1 MKEILEWV
9 ILDIGG
15 IVGLV
20 LFFGVLLIFAF
31 IALIIMWAVDS
42 DRTTKVRW
50 KIAGMFA
57 ITGLMIFVCY
67 ALFTG
72 YEILED
78 NHESSGEVYTSTVV
92 EIDVTGDPAIA
103 RMENSHTVP
112 VYNDHVRIGDVLEY
126 QRDDFKNSFTGKSRS
141 HFEYVKVIKSE

>member
-9 ILDIGG
+9 ILDVGG

-20 LFFGVLLIFAF
+20 LFYGAILFSAL
-31 IALIIMWAVDS
+31 IALFIMWATDS
-42 DRTTKVRW
+42 ERTTKVRW
-50 KIAGMFA
+50 KIAGLFVT
-57 ITGLMIFVCY
+57 TGLMIFACY

-72 YEILED
+72 YDILED
-78 NHESSGEVYTSTVV
+78 NHEPSGEVYTSTVV

-112 VYNDHVRIGDVLEY
+112 VNNVHVRIGDVLEY
-126 QRDDFKNSFTGKSRS
+126 KRDDFKHSFTGKTRTQF
-141 HFEYVKVIKSE
+141 HYVKVIKSE